1 MSELQSVLKFSGLR
15 NNLEEIITGFF
26 QKSPKF
32 SNASKK
38 AFGKMR
44 KMWYNNKKAVKKMQ
58 NTNSKK
64 PKSISKLLYLF
75 AILLWVINLT
85 YSVMRLFFEL
95 SQAWNLL
102 FFIAVIIVGI
112 LSNAFND
119 ENAFPDITYNKKF
132 LDYCLTVSLIIS
144 VICAVVSGVCL
155 LIAGGGPKIVDDAY
169 YIYNNGQ
176 MVRPISEQQF
186 FFFSVCESL
195 IFSCVVL
202 IFSSAMAKRV
212 HTMYSLQKLSMKA

>member
-1 MSELQSVLKFSGLR
+1 
-15 NNLEEIITGFF
+15 
-26 QKSPKF
+26 
-32 SNASKK
+32 
-38 AFGKMR
+38 
-44 KMWYNNKKAVKKMQ
+44 MQ

-95 SQAWNLL
+95 SLAWNLL

-119 ENAFPDITYNKKF
+119 ENAFPDITYSKKF

-144 VICAVVSGVCL
+144 VICAVASGLCL

-186 FFFSVCESL
+186 LFFSVCESL
-195 IFSCVVL
+195 VFSCVVL